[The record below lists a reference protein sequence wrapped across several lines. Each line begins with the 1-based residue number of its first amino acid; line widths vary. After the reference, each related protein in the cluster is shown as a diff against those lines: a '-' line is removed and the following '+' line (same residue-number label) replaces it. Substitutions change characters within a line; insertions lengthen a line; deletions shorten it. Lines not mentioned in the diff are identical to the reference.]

1 MTGKVRAFDLD
12 LVDVKLRVL
21 AVCAE
26 LEAAFLVASFVTTG
40 RLVDLRIF
48 G

>member
-1 MTGKVRAFDLD
+1 MTGEARVFDLD
-12 LVDVKLRVL
+12 VVDVELRVL
-21 AVCAE
+21 AVCAK
-26 LEAAFLVASFVTTG
+26 LEAALLVTALVATG